1 MGGLSRGER
10 PAALVPTR
18 AAGGLGSAVVDSA
31 AYGAHLA
38 SVVAASG
45 TELHQRHGDPSSFGS
60 AAGVACRPAG
70 GLRPQGKVWR

>member
-1 MGGLSRGER
+1 LSRGER
-10 PAALVPTR
+10 LSALVPTR
-18 AAGGLGSAVVDSA
+18 AAGGLGSVTVDSA

-38 SVVAASG
+38 SVGSASG
-45 TELHQRHGDPSSFGS
+45 FGS